1 MGQGPH
7 RRPARRDR
15 HAGFGR
21 ARRRV
26 QDDHERRVDR
36 GTGQGCRGRFGR
48 GTWRRRRT
56 DGRGRDAVFRADG
69 DRRCAIGGCRIG
81 ASVGIKPDD
90 CGECVAGRRPGRRRR
105 IGYGRDIGNGRCVGY
120 CGCIGNGR
128 CVGHGRRIDADHGFR
143 DHGNTAIRGPLRR
156 FRNSGVRVGTGL
168 VTGLAISLGNGV
180 GIGIG
185 RDVGIRRDVRPA
197 GHSGRNAS
205 VFGGPRRRG
214 ARGIACRR
222 HG

>member
-56 DGRGRDAVFRADG
+56 DERGRDAVRRAAR
-69 DRRCAIGGCRIG
+69 DRRCAIGGC
-81 ASVGIKPDD
+81 AGIKPDD
-90 CGECVAGRRPGRRRR
+90 RGECVASSSPGRRRC
-105 IGYGRDIGNGRCVGY
+105 IGYCRGIGNGSCVGY

-128 CVGHGRRIDADHGFR
+128 CVGNGRRIDAGHGGR
-143 DHGNTAIRGPLRR
+143 DHGNTGIRGSLRR

-168 VTGLAISLGNGV
+168 VTGLAIGLGNGV

-214 ARGIACRR
+214 ARGIARRR